1 MAKLLAS
8 GGTGFCGA
16 NLLIQHLWQ
25 ACVDRRLGNA
35 GDAICSSTF
44 EVVAHP
50 TLRRT
55 DANREGCRLR
65 FGWCVALWHC
75 SAQPPIPTLRAWHS
89 SRASCGSAG
98 RTSSSAIGI
107 RPRTQVQVG
116 NGAGQSWQGRKR
128 QASEL
133 ELPST
138 TNAHDAHA
146 TLKAIVIHNASNTPQ
161 LAK

>member
-44 EVVAHP
+44 EVVAHQHCAGQM
-50 TLRRT
+50 RT
-55 DANREGCRLR
+55 GNVGT
-65 FGWCVALWHC
+65 G
-75 SAQPPIPTLRAWHS
+75 P
-89 SRASCGSAG
+89 SAG
-98 RTSSSAIGI
+98 
-107 RPRTQVQVG
+107 PRRKLGASQQAQVG
-116 NGAGQSWQGRKR
+116 NGAGQSWQGSIEQ
-128 QASEL
+128 QAFEL
-133 ELPST
+133 ELRST
-138 TNAHDAHA
+138 TIAHDAHA

>member
-35 GDAICSSTF
+35 GDAIRSSTF
-44 EVVAHP
+44 EVVAHQHCAGQM
-50 TLRRT
+50 RT
-55 DANREGCRLR
+55 GNVGT
-65 FGWCVALWHC
+65 G
-75 SAQPPIPTLRAWHS
+75 P
-89 SRASCGSAG
+89 SAG
-98 RTSSSAIGI
+98 
-107 RPRTQVQVG
+107 PRRKLGASQQAQVG